1 MIVSKHFLQKSV
13 SSIKRCSKDLE
24 SESIWRSQPVTSV
37 WSSLKQAHLGCD
49 TFVWCQDRYTE
60 STSPDRSKSS
70 ILNSSMWT
78 PILICHDADVRSDS
92 RRMVQGCIEPD
103 IYTAL
108 DNPEEFGKLLCDGCR
123 ETLDARWSKWKYGT
137 RRIYLNL
144 VTLVMPS
151 ATLSKVVSEEL
162 NPIKELESLGLD
174 ASRLN
179 EFNDDKE
186 LIGLAD
192 AIKAKFVKE
201 YSRSLPF

>member
-1 MIVSKHFLQKSV
+1 M
-13 SSIKRCSKDLE
+13 
-24 SESIWRSQPVTSV
+24 
-37 WSSLKQAHLGCD
+37 
-49 TFVWCQDRYTE
+49 
-60 STSPDRSKSS
+60 
-70 ILNSSMWT
+70 
-78 PILICHDADVRSDS
+78 
-92 RRMVQGCIEPD
+92 
-103 IYTAL
+103 
-108 DNPEEFGKLLCDGCR
+108 
-123 ETLDARWSKWKYGT
+123 
-137 RRIYLNL
+137 NL

-192 AIKAKFVKE
+192 AIKGKFVKE